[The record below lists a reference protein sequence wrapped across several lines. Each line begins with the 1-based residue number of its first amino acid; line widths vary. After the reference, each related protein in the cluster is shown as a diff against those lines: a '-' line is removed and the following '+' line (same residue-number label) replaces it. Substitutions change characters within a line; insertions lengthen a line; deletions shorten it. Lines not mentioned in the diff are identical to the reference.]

1 MEIDAIHALT
11 TARQVT
17 SPALTWAKT
26 TSMVPDNHPVRGPDG
41 LLERAYLERL
51 IQAANEQ
58 LSRRVRTQS
67 VRFVLQEVN
76 GHLMVQ
82 LLHSGRLVHQYPSEK
97 ILNNGTLLSSVGAIQ
112 HTVV

>member
-41 LLERAYLERL
+41 LLERL
-51 IQAANEQ
+51 I
-58 LSRRVRTQS
+58 R
-67 VRFVLQEVN
+67 
-76 GHLMVQ
+76 
-82 LLHSGRLVHQYPSEK
+82 
-97 ILNNGTLLSSVGAIQ
+97 GAIQ